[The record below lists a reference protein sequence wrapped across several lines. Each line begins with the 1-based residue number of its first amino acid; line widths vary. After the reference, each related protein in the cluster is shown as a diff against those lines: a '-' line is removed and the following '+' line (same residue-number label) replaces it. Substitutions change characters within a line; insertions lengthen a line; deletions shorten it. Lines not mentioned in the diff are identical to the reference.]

1 MLLNPHL
8 NFTKW
13 AKILPGAATSSPRS
27 LVWHVTC
34 DEDPGEISELH
45 MCACAYVCVRACA
58 CVRARVR
65 VYICVYVYMCIYI
78 YS

>member
-27 LVWHVTC
+27 LVWRVTC

-45 MCACAYVCVRACA
+45 MCAFVRVRACA
-58 CVRARVR
+58 CVRVCVR
-65 VYICVYVYMCIYI
+65 VCIYVYMCIYI